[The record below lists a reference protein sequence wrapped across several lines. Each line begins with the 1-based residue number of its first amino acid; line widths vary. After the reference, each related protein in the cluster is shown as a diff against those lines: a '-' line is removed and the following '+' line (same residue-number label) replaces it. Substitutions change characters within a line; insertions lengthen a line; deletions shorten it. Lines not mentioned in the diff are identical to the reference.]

1 MDSQPGCLP
10 LLLLVLIPGLGAYFV
25 ASSFS
30 TTVEETAAPMQSPK
44 WRLGSI
50 AVRSLARALTLMHS

>member
-30 TTVEETAAPMQSPK
+30 TTVEETAAPMQSPNGD
-44 WRLGSI
+44 W
-50 AVRSLARALTLMHS
+50 AA